1 MVELVACKTLVGEE
15 AYSSSLELLE
25 SASCG
30 RKTGR
35 NRSGWRGSTEKLGY
49 SAHCVWWSDTAER
62 TVNLMLLR
70 DEMKKK
76 IKGQMQLAHSYEVY
90 AIFDYSYVHD

>member
-1 MVELVACKTLVGEE
+1 MLRSCGGVSERKWHVLRRGGSMVELVACETVVGEE

-62 TVNLMLLR
+62 TVNLMLLG
-70 DEMKKK
+70 DEM
-76 IKGQMQLAHSYEVY
+76 EEE
-90 AIFDYSYVHD
+90 D